1 MTIRCL
7 QPMSVIDRA
16 PRKKLS
22 SGGFTLLEL
31 MVALTIGAMAV
42 TSVYTLGAASSR
54 RFGEQRRI
62 SNVQTSLR
70 IAMNHLKRDIARAG
84 YLGSPNAA
92 APGERCMV
100 TQTPVAISFLDNP
113 ATDFQLIDPN
123 DQHGGVQADRIV
135 LTGDYVTRGDY
146 LISGLDNAGTTAYF
160 QSNWQAF
167 RRDFTNWWKD
177 PPAPETING
186 TDFSAAFQTNRWMRL
201 QNQQGFKFFVPI
213 TASGTDNSV
222 PPLAQVTFAGALP
235 IGNPCVG
242 GFMGGAKAAP
252 LSMIRYRLA
261 QAAATGPNA
270 AVDAVIKGNNIQ
282 LVREEIDPVNSTNP
296 LDPTQSALMANTRR
310 QTLLD
315 YVVHF
320 DVDFV
325 IDART
330 RSAGTPPCLVRY
342 DDGLPSPNAAAC
354 ANVGFAPERIRAAI
368 VTLSAR
374 TPEQDPRF
382 IWLARTAGQPLT
394 RYQFNPAL
402 PGAARVR
409 TLRAEIL
416 VPNVAQPGL

>member
-1 MTIRCL
+1 MTIRGL
-7 QPMSVIDRA
+7 HTISLIDRA
-16 PRKKLS
+16 YHKKDS

-31 MVALTIGAMAV
+31 MVALTVGALAV

-54 RFGEQRRI
+54 QFGEQRRI

-70 IAMNHLKRDIARAG
+70 MAMNQVKRDIARAG

-92 APGERCMV
+92 ARGERCRV
-100 TQTPVAISFLDNP
+100 TNTPVAVSFQDNP
-113 ATDFQLIDPN
+113 GDDFQLIDPN
-123 DQHGGVQADRIV
+123 NQHGGVQADRVV
-135 LTGDYVTRGDY
+135 LTGDYVTRSDY
-146 LISGLDNAGTTAYF
+146 LISGLNNTGTTAYF

-167 RRDFTNWWKD
+167 RRDFTNWWAN
-177 PPAPETING
+177 PPAPNVININ
-186 TDFSAAFQTNRWMRL
+186 DFSAAFQTNRWMRL
-201 QNQQGFKFFVPI
+201 QNQQGFKFFVAI
-213 TASGTDNSV
+213 TGSGLDPVSG
-222 PPLAQVTFAGALP
+222 LAQVTFSDALP

-252 LSMIRYRLA
+252 LSMIRYRLS
-261 QAAATGPNA
+261 QTAATGPSA
-270 AVDAVIKGNNIQ
+270 AIDAAIKGNNIQ
-282 LVREEIDPVNSTNP
+282 LVREEIDPVASANP
-296 LDPTQSALMANTRR
+296 LNPAQSALMANTRA

-330 RSAGTPPCLVRY
+330 RDVAGTPPCLVLY
-342 DDGLPSPNAAAC
+342 DDGVPFNPAAC
-354 ANVGFAPERIRAAI
+354 ANVVFAPERIRTAI

-382 IWLARTAGQPLT
+382 IWLAREVGQPLT
-394 RYQFNPAL
+394 RYQFNATL

-409 TLRAEIL
+409 TLRSEIL
-416 VPNVAQPGL
+416 IPNVAQPGL